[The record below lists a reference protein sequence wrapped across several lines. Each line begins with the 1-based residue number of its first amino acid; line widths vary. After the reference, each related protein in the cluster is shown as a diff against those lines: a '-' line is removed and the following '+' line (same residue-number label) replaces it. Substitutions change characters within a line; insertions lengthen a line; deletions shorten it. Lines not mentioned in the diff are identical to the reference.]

1 MAQNN
6 LKVAIVHDWLT
17 SMGGA
22 ESTVLDI
29 AKLFPNAPIYTSV
42 YDKKKLTAF
51 SKYHVRTTWLQKIP
65 GKIKFK
71 HTLFPVF
78 RAFAFRS
85 LDLKEYDL
93 IISSSSAEAKSINKR
108 SDALHICYCHTPTRY
123 FWSHYEEFKNEFNFG
138 IMTPLIRPFIPLL
151 VRWMRRKDLGA
162 VKNVDIFI
170 ANSNTTKDR
179 IKKYYD
185 RDSVVIHPPVNT
197 KKFIRK
203 IDANRRGYIIWG
215 RHVPYK
221 RFDLVIDA
229 CNSLAKKLTVVGDG
243 PDTERLKE
251 MAGPTISFTGRI
263 NDEKLVT
270 LAHNAKAFIFP
281 NEEDFGIAPVEA
293 LAAGLPVI
301 AYKKGGALD
310 IVQDSISG
318 VFFEKQTIRDITD
331 AMKKIDQIDFSYNT
345 LVQSSKRFDEK
356 LFETKMEKFINDAV
370 QLHRSKENR

>member
-22 ESTVLDI
+22 ESTVIEI

-51 SKYHVRTTWLQKIP
+51 SEYEVITTWLQKIP
-65 GKIKFK
+65 GRLKFK
-71 HTLFPVF
+71 HTLFPVL

-108 SDALHICYCHTPTRY
+108 NDALHICYCHTPTRY

-138 IMTPLIRPFIPLL
+138 VMTFIIRPFIPLL

-162 VKNVDIFI
+162 VKDVDIFI
-170 ANSNTTKDR
+170 ANSNVTKDR
-179 IKKYYD
+179 IKKYYN
-185 RDSVVIHPPVNT
+185 RNSVVIHPPVNT
-197 KKFIRK
+197 NKFIKK
-203 IDANRRGYIIWG
+203 IDIERDGYIIWG

-221 RFDLVIDA
+221 RFDLAIDA
-229 CNSLAKKLTVVGDG
+229 CNTLAKKLTVVGSG

-251 MAGPTISFTGRI
+251 IAGPTIRFTGRI
-263 NDEKLVT
+263 SDEKLVT

-281 NEEDFGIAPVEA
+281 NEEDFGIASVEA
-293 LAAGLPVI
+293 LAAGLPVV

-310 IVQDSISG
+310 IIEDSISG
-318 VFFEKQTIRDITD
+318 VFFERQTIRDIAD

-345 LVQSSKRFDEK
+345 LVQRSKRFDEK
-356 LFETKMEKFINDAV
+356 LFETKMQKFINDAV
-370 QLHRSKENR
+370 QLHRSKEHR